1 MCSPKFLKITIIVIL
16 CSCFLYQG
24 AIAGRFYANRL
35 YYKVWADRKLDA
47 INRSADVSFGGNF
60 YFYIDFLRKNIPSDA
75 RVVLPPNGSPMFLNA
90 GELMQYFLFPRHV
103 LGCFEDCIKLINE
116 ANTYVISEGDFPN
129 PEDMDTAKV
138 KLTFSDG
145 LGIYIPATK

>member
-1 MCSPKFLKITIIVIL
+1 MQAHKFLKIFIIVLL
-16 CSCFLYQG
+16 CSCFIYQG
-24 AIAGRFYANRL
+24 AIAGRYYVNRL

-60 YFYIDFLRKNIPSDA
+60 YFFIDFLRKNIPSDA

-103 LGCFEDCIKLINE
+103 IGCLQDCATLINDM
-116 ANTYVISEGDFPN
+116 NTYVISENDFPDPKDIN
-129 PEDMDTAKV
+129 PEKV
-138 KLTFSDG
+138 LIPFSDS